1 MEGGSA
7 ADDFLQLI
15 DGAGEIGVGLLIAL
29 ENLFPPIPSE
39 VVLPFAGF
47 RAERGDLNLVLAWVA
62 ATAGALVGALI
73 LYAMGAWVG
82 SERLH
87 ELAGKRWFVV
97 LGQSDYERGE
107 RFFDRHG
114 GKIVLLGR
122 CVPLVRS
129 AVSVPAGVARMP
141 LLRFCLYTAAGSAVW
156 NALFIGAG
164 YQLGQN
170 YERVEGWVTPVAYTV
185 LVALLAWVAWLT
197 WRKVRRLRASRA
209 APS

>member
-1 MEGGSA
+1 MEGDGA
-7 ADDFLQLI
+7 ADSFLQLI
-15 DGAGEIGVGLLIAL
+15 DRAGEVGVGVLIAL

-62 ATAGALVGALI
+62 ATVGALVGALI
-73 LYAMGAWVG
+73 LYGLGAWVG

-97 LGQSDYERGE
+97 LAQRDYERGE
-107 RFFDRHG
+107 RFFERHG
-114 GKIVLLGR
+114 GKIVLFGR

-129 AVSVPAGVARMP
+129 VVSVPAGVARMP
-141 LLRFCLYTAAGSAVW
+141 VLRFCLYTAAGSAVW

-170 YERVEGWVTPVAYTV
+170 YERVERWVSPVAYTV
-185 LVALLAWVAWLT
+185 LAALVVWAAWLT
-197 WRKVRRLRASRA
+197 WRKLRRLRTSRA
-209 APS
+209 AG

>member
-1 MEGGSA
+1 VEGGGA
-7 ADDFLQLI
+7 ADSFLQLI
-15 DGAGEIGVGLLIAL
+15 DRAGEVGVGVLIAL

-47 RAERGDLNLVLAWVA
+47 RAERGDLDLVLAWVA
-62 ATAGALVGALI
+62 ATVGALVGALI
-73 LYAMGAWVG
+73 LYGLGAWVG

-87 ELAGKRWFVV
+87 QLAGKRWFVV
-97 LGQSDYERGE
+97 LSQSDYERGE

-114 GKIVLLGR
+114 GKIVLFGR

-129 AVSVPAGVARMP
+129 VVSVPAGVARMP
-141 LLRFCLYTAAGSAVW
+141 LVRFCLYTAVGSAVW

-170 YERVEGWVTPVAYTV
+170 YERVEAWVSPVAYTV
-185 LVALLAWVAWLT
+185 LAALVVWAAWLT

-209 APS
+209 AS

>member
-1 MEGGSA
+1 MEGGGSA
-7 ADDFLQLI
+7 GESFLELI
-15 DGAGEIGVGLLIAL
+15 DRAGEVGVGVLIAL

-73 LYAMGAWVG
+73 LYGLGAWVG
-82 SERLH
+82 SQRLH

-97 LGQSDYERGE
+97 LSQSDYDRGE

-114 GKIVLLGR
+114 GKIVLFGR
-122 CVPLVRS
+122 CIPLVRS
-129 AVSVPAGVARMP
+129 VVSVPAGVARMP
-141 LLRFCLYTAAGSAVW
+141 LPRFCLYTAAGSAVW

-170 YERVEGWVTPVAYTV
+170 YERVER
-185 LVALLAWVAWLT
+185 WVAPVGYAVVATLLVWMVWLT
-197 WRKVRRLRASRA
+197 LRKLRRLRASRA
-209 APS
+209 AG

>member
-1 MEGGSA
+1 MAEAGGL
-7 ADDFLQLI
+7 LQVVDRI
-15 DGAGEIGVGLLIAL
+15 GEVGVGVLVAL

-39 VVLPFAGF
+39 VILPFAGF
-47 RAERGDLNLVLAWVA
+47 RAERGELDVVLAWGA
-62 ATAGALVGALI
+62 ATVGALVGALV
-73 LYAMGAWVG
+73 LYALGAWVG

-97 LGQSDYERGE
+97 LSQRDYERGE
-107 RFFDRHG
+107 RFFEQHG

-129 AVSVPAGVARMP
+129 VVSIPAGVARMS
-141 LLRFCLYTAAGSAVW
+141 LIRFCAYTLAGSAVW

-170 YERVEGWVTPVAYTV
+170 YHRVEAWVSPLTYAVV
-185 LVALLAWVAWLT
+185 VALAVWVAWLT
-197 WRKVRRLRASRA
+197 ARKLRRLRASRA
-209 APS
+209 GV

>member
-1 MEGGSA
+1 MEGDGA
-7 ADDFLQLI
+7 ADSFLQLI
-15 DGAGEIGVGLLIAL
+15 DRAGEVGVGVLIAL

-47 RAERGDLNLVLAWVA
+47 RAERGDLNLVLAWLA
-62 ATAGALVGALI
+62 ATVGALVGALI
-73 LYAMGAWVG
+73 LYGLGAWVG

-97 LGQSDYERGE
+97 LAQRDYERGE
-107 RFFDRHG
+107 RFFERHG
-114 GKIVLLGR
+114 GKIVLFGR

-129 AVSVPAGVARMP
+129 VVSVPAGVARMP
-141 LLRFCLYTAAGSAVW
+141 VLRFCLYTAAGSAVW

-170 YERVEGWVTPVAYTV
+170 YERVERWVSPVAYTV
-185 LVALLAWVAWLT
+185 LAALVVWAAWLT
-197 WRKVRRLRASRA
+197 WRKLRRLRTSRA
-209 APS
+209 AG

>member
-1 MEGGSA
+1 MA
-7 ADDFLQLI
+7 AS
-15 DGAGEIGVGLLIAL
+15 DGLLRVVDSIGEVGVGVLIAL

-39 VVLPFAGF
+39 VILPLAGF
-47 RAERGDLNLVLAWVA
+47 RAERGELDLILAWAA
-62 ATAGALVGALI
+62 ATVGALVGALV
-73 LYAMGAWVG
+73 LYAVGAWVG

-97 LGQSDYERGE
+97 LSQRDYERGE
-107 RFFDRHG
+107 RFFERHG

-129 AVSVPAGVARMP
+129 VVSIPAGVARMS
-141 LLRFCLYTAAGSAVW
+141 LVRFCAYTLAGSAVW

-170 YERVEGWVTPVAYTV
+170 YERVEGWVSPIAYAV
-185 LVALLAWVAWLT
+185 LAAFVVWVAWLT
-197 WRKVRRLRASRA
+197 SRKIRRLRATRA
-209 APS
+209 QV